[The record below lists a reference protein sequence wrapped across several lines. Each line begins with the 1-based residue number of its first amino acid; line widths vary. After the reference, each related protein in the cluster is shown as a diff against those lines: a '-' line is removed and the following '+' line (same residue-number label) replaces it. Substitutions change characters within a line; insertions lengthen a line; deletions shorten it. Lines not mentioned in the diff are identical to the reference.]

1 MNFTFQKFEITL
13 VIILFEYSKV
23 KVQIGQ
29 QNKKYEFDL
38 CRLTQFAKPTVVF
51 FGLIELPC

>member
-23 KVQIGQ
+23 KVQIAQ
-29 QNKKYEFDL
+29 QNQRKVSSDTDL
-38 CRLTQFAKPTVVF
+38 AFINFESQ
-51 FGLIELPC
+51 